1 MADGQ
6 KNIIAK
12 FFTNITPEKRA
23 ERMLI
28 FHTFILTAAVF
39 WQMTYTQIYLNSGHD
54 KTKLT
59 NALRNS
65 DFTHSSHIKVLEDV
79 YPLRMAAT
87 PTNADKEDM
96 GKAIVAYVHHECLP
110 LWKVVD
116 HEQTWFRNLLIV
128 ATSIYALYTLVYL
141 YKVSFQRDTSD
152 LSPME
157 KRIEVT
163 VWTLTQTVE
172 VFVIVFGII
181 AFFNLYANILTPKN
195 FNSAEVYADGKNGT
209 DVDILKPTKDDAYHL
224 LPNEAHCFAMD
235 RLLGGKVWGKHTPF
249 IWDKMMNDAI
259 IMIVVFVSTFFR
271 WLLLLFAFACLF
283 EVTVTLV
290 FPLPLSF
297 VSCHGLPNTNQ
308 RVFQVHPHGAAPV
321 RLPRGQAG

>member
-12 FFTNITPEKRA
+12 FFSNITPEKRA

-39 WQMTYTQIYLNSGHD
+39 WQMAYTQTYLNSGHD
-54 KTKLT
+54 TTKLT
-59 NALRNS
+59 NAMRAS
-65 DFTHSSHIKVLEDV
+65 DFSSLADHKKVVEEV
-79 YPLRMAAT
+79 FPLKVPVPAGSFAT
-87 PTNADKEDM
+87 AGD
-96 GKAIVAYVHHECLP
+96 AILDYLHYECVP
-110 LWKVVD
+110 LWKVVQ

-141 YKVSFQRDTSD
+141 YKVSFQHDTAD

-195 FNSAEVYADGKNGT
+195 YNSAVLYANDKNAT
-209 DVDILKPTKDDAYHL
+209 ADLLKPTKGVTEFNI
-224 LPNEAHCFAMD
+224 PNGAHCFAMD
-235 RLLGGKVWGKHTPF
+235 KHLGHDVWGKHTPF

-271 WLLLLFAFACLF
+271 WLLFLFAFL
-283 EVTVTLV
+283 LV
-290 FPLPLSF
+290 YLKL
-297 VSCHGLPNTNQ
+297 
-308 RVFQVHPHGAAPV
+308 R
-321 RLPRGQAG
+321 

>member
-12 FFTNITPEKRA
+12 FFSNITPEKRA

-39 WQMTYTQIYLNSGHD
+39 WQMAYTQTYLNSGHD
-54 KTKLT
+54 TTKLT

-65 DFTHSSHIKVLEDV
+65 DFGSVSSHGKVLEEV
-79 YPLRMAAT
+79 FPLKM
-87 PTNADKEDM
+87 PQSDKDKRTAM
-96 GKAIVAYVHHECLP
+96 GTAIVKYVHHECLP
-110 LWKVVD
+110 LWKVVQ

-141 YKVSFQRDTSD
+141 YKVSFQHDTAD

-163 VWTLTQTVE
+163 VWTLTQIVE

-195 FNSAEVYADGKNGT
+195 HNSAVIYANGDNAT
-209 DVDILKPTKDDAYHL
+209 AANMKPQAGSVEYNI
-224 LPNEAHCFAMD
+224 PNAAHCFALD
-235 RLLGGKVWGKHTPF
+235 KHLGNDLWGKHTPF

-271 WLLLLFAFACLF
+271 YILTARHLFDYPENKPVDFGIMGRTPAAMAMG
-283 EVTVTLV
+283 
-290 FPLPLSF
+290 FP
-297 VSCHGLPNTNQ
+297 G
-308 RVFQVHPHGAAPV
+308 APV
-321 RLPRGQAG
+321 PAGVYNVVAMR